1 MIKYPPYTF
10 IIRKSKL
17 EYVAVCIELNV
28 SARGA
33 DLPEVQRNLMNAI
46 NDYRECAQE
55 ESIVVEPMSLNE
67 LVEFLRDTSPWRPEE
82 LRDFQAVELN
92 EVPVYA

>member
-1 MIKYPPYTF
+1 MVKSPPYTF
-10 IIRKSKL
+10 IIRKSEL
-17 EYVAVCIELNV
+17 EYVAVCVELNV

-46 NDYRECAQE
+46 RDYLECAQE
-55 ESIVVEPMSLNE
+55 ESIVVEPMPLDE
-67 LVEFLRDTSPWRPEE
+67 LVEFLRDTSPWGPES
-82 LRDFQAVELN
+82 LKDFQALELN